1 MPQLPVVFSQTVGL
15 REVPVSVAHLIRS
28 NGIAPSEIAA
38 ALEAAFWHIVVKTD
52 LDYYRAIEAL
62 VEHATVGKIWRFVR
76 KCSGLYSAASWILV
90 EETS

>member
-1 MPQLPVVFSQTVGL
+1 MTQMPVVLSQPVGL
-15 REVPVSVAHLIRS
+15 RDLPVSVAHQIRS
-28 NGIAPSEIAA
+28 KGIAPSEIAA

-62 VEHATVGKIWRFVR
+62 VEHAPDNKIWRFVR
-76 KCSGLYSAASWILV
+76 RCSGMYSAASWILV